1 MKRTAI
7 GVLACLTLLCLSGLA
22 QAKVVRTGRRGYVSP
37 RVFDISFDNML
48 LLRQNTVSP
57 ADSDDSTST
66 MGLAWSGGITPRFFI
81 IKNLA
86 LEASAYYLLEKS
98 STTVTVGDTETTG
111 EVSDGGL
118 LFMAGASYYVHLAGG
133 MFLAPGLA
141 GGYYMGT
148 RSTPID
154 GDENKKQE
162 TSLSGAA
169 GRVTLY
175 LVYYAGD
182 HLSFRAGPQLLMRF
196 GTEKEEA
203 QEGAE
208 GAAAEEKDGPSFTRI
223 DATFSIGLGYTF

>member
-1 MKRTAI
+1 MKRFVI
-7 GVLACLTLLCLSGLA
+7 GALACLTLLVCLPTAA
-22 QAKVVRTGRRGYVSP
+22 QAKVVRTGRRGYISP
-37 RVFDISFDNML
+37 RVFDISFDNVL
-48 LLRQNTVSP
+48 LLRQNSTSP
-57 ADSDDSTST
+57 PDSDDSTSS
-66 MGLAWSGGITPRFFI
+66 MGLVWSGGITPRFFI

-86 LEASAYYLLEKS
+86 LEASAYYLMEKS
-98 STTVTVGDTETTG
+98 STTTKVGETETTA

-148 RSTPID
+148 RETPVP
-154 GDENKKQE
+154 GDDSKKQE
-162 TSLSGAA
+162 TSLSGGA
-169 GRVTLY
+169 GRVTLF

-203 QEGAE
+203 PEGAE
-208 GAAAEEKDGPSFTRI
+208 TAEEETDGPSFTRM